1 MYLFLIFI
9 IVEFTDV
16 VKTEVNMAAT
26 KIAKIIHAA
35 ATTIIRMA
43 EAAAEDI
50 IKVTITNK
58 ARDILVS
65 IVVLLVMEI

>member
-1 MYLFLIFI
+1 
-9 IVEFTDV
+9 
-16 VKTEVNMAAT
+16 MAAT